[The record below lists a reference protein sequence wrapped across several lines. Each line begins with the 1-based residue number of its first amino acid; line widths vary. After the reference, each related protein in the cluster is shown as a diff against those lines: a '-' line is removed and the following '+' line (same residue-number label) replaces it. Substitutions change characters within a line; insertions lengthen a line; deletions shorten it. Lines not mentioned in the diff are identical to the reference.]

1 MNQNIKFLFVN
12 FSLVTILSSIV
23 SVGAFAQQVSIFQ
36 QASRAP
42 KDYSNLAPP
51 TQYSDS
57 FLGQDKKGPYI
68 LTWKNFNYSP
78 GNPVWISVDNQVLP
92 SASYTLDV
100 AKGEVTFASLIKRT
114 QVVRVSGCLT
124 GTTLSLFQKI
134 QIQQWLR
141 LLLLGWQLLV

>member
-12 FSLVTILSSIV
+12 FSLVTILSAIV

-57 FLGQDKKGPYI
+57 FLGQDKN
-68 LTWKNFNYSP
+68 LNFAP
-78 GNPVWISVDNQVLP
+78 HHQG
-92 SASYTLDV
+92 
-100 AKGEVTFASLIKRT
+100 
-114 QVVRVSGCLT
+114 
-124 GTTLSLFQKI
+124 
-134 QIQQWLR
+134 QQYR
-141 LLLLGWQLLV
+141 MFY